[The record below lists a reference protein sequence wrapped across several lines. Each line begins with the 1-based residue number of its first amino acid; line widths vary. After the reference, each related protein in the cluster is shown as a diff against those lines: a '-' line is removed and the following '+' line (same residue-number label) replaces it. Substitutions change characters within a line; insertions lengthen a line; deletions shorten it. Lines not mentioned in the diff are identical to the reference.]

1 MIISLFFFFFIAD
14 KIFKILFLLVHM
26 PININ
31 GKELILHEMNLG
43 FYLCE
48 IVKIEFKFY
57 YYLNSKSEI
66 ECKIFGV

>member
-1 MIISLFFFFFIAD
+1 
-14 KIFKILFLLVHM
+14 M

-43 FYLCE
+43 FSLCE